1 MFIDSVNASF
11 DHCNVSLSET
21 VCQITSKDI
30 SFDLIE
36 EDSNRSII
44 SIHSPDLVS
53 ITIYYNSDTDNVAKI
68 TPHTNCKN
76 IKTRYSEGYK
86 EIDIESKNCDKYRIV
101 NGYSSSLSE
110 FKFFVMKDGDWVWLA
125 SIIVNIK

>member
-1 MFIDSVNASF
+1 MFIDSVKANF
-11 DHCNVSLSET
+11 DHCNVSLSEV

-44 SIHSPDLVS
+44 SIHSSDLVS
-53 ITIYYNSDTDNVAKI
+53 MTIYYNSDDDNVVKI
-68 TPHTNCKN
+68 TPHSGCKN

-86 EIDIESKNCDKYRIV
+86 EIDIESKNCDRYRIV
-101 NGYSSSLSE
+101 NGYGNSLSE

-125 SIIVNIK
+125 SIMVNIK